1 MAEPVKK
8 DDALAAAVREA
19 FQRHMEN
26 ARLAALSSRSPSYDA
41 RQGDARPFQ
50 DRRPLPD
57 PVPSSQVPE
66 DVASEALEEAAA
78 TADTM
83 VSERP
88 APVGPEPAIQGPPP
102 QDEED
107 DDRSE
112 PRLPTAGTSRAD
124 MRLSAPVLPSR
135 QPPAPEPAGNPGLG
149 AGRAGRRTVPSSAPP
164 SQAVALTSDR
174 APLRSGELVTTTR
187 RPTSR
192 QAGDLPPSSQEKRPS
207 QDGRHAFEPLA
218 RGEHT
223 IRRVDEI
230 GARGTEAP
238 PPARDRQLSPPSPA
252 NDREIR
258 LTAARA
264 REREQLAALAARN
277 ERMMTR
283 RRPEPISSTR
293 ALEPPRDLDLD
304 ARPAQAPQAPSS
316 DGAARSKRAPAQP
329 REVANVNVSRE
340 ARFGS
345 GGRNEARARANI
357 RWAIFAAVLL
367 VSAGC
372 IGFGAYLWMRAAPGV
387 SQPPASGKSDAAPAA
402 VTPGPSSMAPADLPA
417 SARSVRTTAI
427 RLDAIDLALQDARE
441 RIASGDI
448 PAARAILERF
458 REGGDARTL
467 VGLAE
472 TYDPS
477 IVPDATY
484 ADSRQAQALYEA
496 AGKAGFAGTADR
508 LAKLQLDPPQ

>member
-26 ARLAALSSRSPSYDA
+26 ARLAALSSSRSPGYDGA
-41 RQGDARPFQ
+41 WRGDAPPAQ
-50 DRRPLPD
+50 DRRPLAD
-57 PVPSSQVPE
+57 PVPASQGAE
-66 DVASEALEEAAA
+66 EVASEAREEAAA
-78 TADTM
+78 AAGTL

-88 APVGPEPAIQGPPP
+88 AESEPATVLSP
-102 QDEED
+102 END
-107 DDRSE
+107 DDDGRGE

-124 MRLSAPVLPSR
+124 LRLSSPVLPSR
-135 QPPAPEPAGNPGLG
+135 QSPLPDVAGIPRPGSARAARQAVSG
-149 AGRAGRRTVPSSAPP
+149 AAAP
-164 SQAVALTSDR
+164 SQAVALTSNR
-174 APLRSGELVTTTR
+174 APQRELVTTR
-187 RPTSR
+187 RATSR
-192 QAGDLPPSSQEKRPS
+192 PAGDLPPSSHEKRPL
-207 QDGRHAFEPLA
+207 QEGRHALE
-218 RGEHT
+218 
-223 IRRVDEI
+223 
-230 GARGTEAP
+230 
-238 PPARDRQLSPPSPA
+238 PPARAGQTLRRVEEPARGAGAPPAARERQLAPPSPA

-258 LTAARA
+258 LTAARE

-277 ERMMTR
+277 ERMMAR

-304 ARPAQAPQAPSS
+304 ARPAQAPQAPSAE
-316 DGAARSKRAPAQP
+316 GAVRSKRVPAPP
-329 REVANVNVSRE
+329 REVANANVSRE
-340 ARFGS
+340 LRFGS
-345 GGRNEARARANI
+345 GGRTEARVRANV

-367 VSAGC
+367 VSAAC
-372 IGFGAYLWMRAAPGV
+372 IGVGAYLWMRAAPGGNE
-387 SQPPASGKSDAAPAA
+387 PAPSGKSDAAPAA
-402 VTPGPSSMAPADLPA
+402 ATPSPGPSSMAPAGLPA
-417 SARSVRTTAI
+417 NARSVKTTAI
-427 RLDAIDLALQDARE
+427 RLDAVDLALQDARE

-508 LAKLQLDPPQ
+508 LAKLQFDPAQ

>member
-26 ARLAALSSRSPSYDA
+26 ARLAALSSTRKPSYDDA
-41 RQGDARPFQ
+41 RHGDTRPFQ
-50 DRRPLPD
+50 DRGPLAD
-57 PVPSSQVPE
+57 PVPSSRAPD
-66 DVASEALEEAAA
+66 DVAGGAREETAAIA
-78 TADTM
+78 GTM
-83 VSERP
+83 VSERL
-88 APVGPEPAIQGPPP
+88 AQVGTEPALQSLSPQG
-102 QDEED
+102 EED
-107 DDRSE
+107 DGRSE

-135 QPPAPEPAGNPGLG
+135 QSPVADLAGSQGPA
-149 AGRAGRRTVPSSAPP
+149 AGRPGRKTVPGSAAP

-174 APLRSGELVTTTR
+174 APPRSGDLVTTAR
-187 RPTSR
+187 RPSR
-192 QAGDLPPSSQEKRPS
+192 HVGDPPPLSQEKRPS
-207 QDGRHAFEPLA
+207 QDSRHALEPPA
-218 RGEHT
+218 RSEHT
-223 IRRVDEI
+223 MRRVDEL

-283 RRPEPISSTR
+283 RRPEPVSSTR

-304 ARPAQAPQAPSS
+304 PRLAPPPQAPSS
-316 DGAARSKRAPAQP
+316 DGAARARRAPAQP

-340 ARFGS
+340 SRFGS
-345 GGRNEARARANI
+345 GGRAEAGARNNI

-367 VSAGC
+367 VSATC
-372 IGFGAYLWMRAAPGV
+372 IGVGAYLWMRAAPSV
-387 SQPPASGKSDAAPAA
+387 SQPPASGKPDAAPA
-402 VTPGPSSMAPADLPA
+402 VTPGPSSMAPAEPA
-417 SARSVRTTAI
+417 NARSVRTTAI
-427 RLDAIDLALQDARE
+427 RLDAVDLALQDARE

-484 ADSRQAQALYEA
+484 ADARQAQALYEA

-508 LAKLQLDPPQ
+508 LARLQFDPPQ